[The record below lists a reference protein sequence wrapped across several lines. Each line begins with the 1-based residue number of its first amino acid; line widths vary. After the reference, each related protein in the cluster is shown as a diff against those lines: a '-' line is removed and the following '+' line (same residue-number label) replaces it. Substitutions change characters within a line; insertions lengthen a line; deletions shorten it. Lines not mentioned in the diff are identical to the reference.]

1 MGKLFSICFFNIGNL
16 WDFYNFAFQTR
27 LNDEDNKVILP
38 ENKYFPRKEGILFI
52 LKGGDFSTSSLAHP
66 EIFRVVFKCKG
77 GYLYTDN
84 SAGIS

>member
-38 ENKYFPRKEGILFI
+38 ENKYFPGKRGF
-52 LKGGDFSTSSLAHP
+52 
-66 EIFRVVFKCKG
+66 
-77 GYLYTDN
+77 YLYWREETSVPLPLLIQKFFVLFLNAKGDTYIRIIRPV
-84 SAGIS
+84 SP